1 MIKNRKKIINIY
13 TYEKEDKDIANVSSP
28 VPIYNLQPICHTI

>member
-13 TYEKEDKDIANVSSP
+13 TYEKEDKVQKTLDFGHWLDSCSAD
-28 VPIYNLQPICHTI
+28 LL